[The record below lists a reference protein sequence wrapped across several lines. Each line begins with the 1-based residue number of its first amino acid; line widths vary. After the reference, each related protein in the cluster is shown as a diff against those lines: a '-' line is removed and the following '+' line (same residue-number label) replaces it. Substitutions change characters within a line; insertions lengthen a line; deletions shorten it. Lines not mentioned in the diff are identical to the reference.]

1 LLGFSRAREITYGDR
16 TYFRLTGRNSEEGVV
31 VNLFSIVL
39 FLHLAGALALFIAY
53 GIEWTASALFR
64 NANSIEQVRAWLRVF
79 KVSPPLSGNGL
90 GVVLL
95 SGGYLASL
103 TGAMKQGWIPA
114 TLLAIFLALAVG
126 FAMILPRMKRIRA
139 ALPAGPAANDPL
151 PAPLRAQLSDPVLL
165 TAIRVRFMTAVG
177 IVYLMA
183 AKMPFIPSLVALVI
197 AIALG
202 ILLSISTW
210 NRPQIAPTSS

>member
-1 LLGFSRAREITYGDR
+1 
-16 TYFRLTGRNSEEGVV
+16 
-31 VNLFSIVL
+31 VNIFSIVL

-53 GIEWTASALFR
+53 GIEWTASSLFR
-64 NANSIEQVRAWLRVF
+64 NANSIEQLRAWLRVF
-79 KVSPPLSGNGL
+79 KVSPPLSGIGL

-126 FAMILPRMKRIRA
+126 FAMILPRMKRIRD
-139 ALPAGPAANDPL
+139 ALPAGTAGTTGAIGSEPL
-151 PAPLRAQLSDPVLL
+151 SAPLRAQISDPVLL
-165 TAIRVRFMTAVG
+165 TAIRVRFLIAIG

-183 AKMPFIPSLVALVI
+183 AKIPFLPSLIALVI
-197 AIALG
+197 AIAIG
-202 ILLSISTW
+202 IVLSISTW
-210 NRPQIAPTSS
+210 SRPQTAPTTS